1 MSNII
6 NQSRVYEGIIVGYI
20 PAKEKTDR
28 FGRPFTTNPVAFIY
42 PKANSLKLMMCA
54 YREKAMV
61 NCKNPENISAVIP
74 LPGQG
79 ERRWTKGNAVIT
91 EKDFG
96 KNVTF
101 TVTEPDKKGM
111 PQAINVTIINP
122 EDNLDDDLLWD
133 AEEEARQELAE
144 MAKAKPVE
152 VAPAKVVAP
161 QNEETCS
168 SEMLNEENFEDF
180 EDEEDLDDFEDYFEE
195 FEDSYKQKRKG
206 HGKNHDRRNR
216 RDEEE

>member
-1 MSNII
+1 MSQII
-6 NQSRVYEGIIVGYI
+6 NQTRVYEGIIVGYI

-42 PKANSLKLMMCA
+42 PKADSLKLMMCA
-54 YREKAMV
+54 YREKARV
-61 NCKNPENISAVIP
+61 NCRNPENISAVIP

-79 ERRWTKGNAVIT
+79 ERRWTKGNTVIT

-101 TVTEPDKKGM
+101 TVTDPDKRGM

-122 EDNLDDDLLWD
+122 EDNLDDDLLFD
-133 AEEEARQELAE
+133 AEEEARAELAE
-144 MAKAKPVE
+144 MTSSKPVE
-152 VAPAKVVAP
+152 VTPVKTAP

-180 EDEEDLDDFEDYFEE
+180 EEEDSDDYEDYFEE
-195 FEDSYKQKRKG
+195 FEESHKRKG
-206 HGKNHDRRNR
+206 HGKNHGRRSR
-216 RDEEE
+216 RDEEDE

>member
-1 MSNII
+1 MSKII
-6 NQSRVYEGIIVGYI
+6 DQSRVYEGIIVGYI
-20 PAKEKTDR
+20 PAKEKVDK
-28 FGRPFTTNPVAFIY
+28 FGRPYTANPVAFIY

-54 YREKAMV
+54 YREKAMI

-122 EDNLDDDLLWD
+122 EDNLDDDLLYD

-144 MAKAKPVE
+144 MAKAQPVE
-152 VAPAKVVAP
+152 VAPAKVAP

-168 SEMLNEENFEDF
+168 SEILDEENFEDF
-180 EDEEDLDDFEDYFEE
+180 EGEGEDLDDYEDYFEE

-206 HGKNHDRRNR
+206 HGKNHDRKNR
-216 RDEEE
+216 WSEEE

>member
-1 MSNII
+1 MSQII
-6 NQSRVYEGIIVGYI
+6 NQTRVYEGIIVGYI

-42 PKANSLKLMMCA
+42 PKANSLKLMMIA
-54 YREKAMV
+54 YREKAMI

-122 EDNLDDDLLWD
+122 EDNLDDDLLFD
-133 AEEEARQELAE
+133 AEEEARAELAE
-144 MAKAKPVE
+144 MAKAQPVE
-152 VAPAKVVAP
+152 VAPAKVAP

-180 EDEEDLDDFEDYFEE
+180 EEEDSDDYEDYFEE
-195 FEDSYKQKRKG
+195 FEESHKRKG
-206 HGKNHDRRNR
+206 HGKNHGRRSR
-216 RDEEE
+216 RDEEDE

>member
-42 PKANSLKLMMCA
+42 PKADSLKIMMCA
-54 YREKAMV
+54 YREKAGV
-61 NCKNPENISAVIP
+61 DCKNPENISAVIP

-122 EDNLDDDLLWD
+122 EETLDDDLLFD
-133 AEEEARQELAE
+133 AEEEARAELAE
-144 MAKAKPVE
+144 MTKSKPVE
-152 VAPAKVVAP
+152 VTPVKAVP
-161 QNEETCS
+161 QSEEAEAS
-168 SEMLNEENFEDF
+168 QPLNEEDFEDF
-180 EDEEDLDDFEDYFEE
+180 EEDEDLDDFEDYFEE
-195 FEDSYKQKRKG
+195 FEDSYKRKG
-206 HGKNHDRRNR
+206 HGKNHGRRNR
-216 RDEEE
+216 REEYDE

>member
-1 MSNII
+1 
-6 NQSRVYEGIIVGYI
+6 
-20 PAKEKTDR
+20 
-28 FGRPFTTNPVAFIY
+28 
-42 PKANSLKLMMCA
+42 MMCA
-54 YREKAMV
+54 YREKAMI

-122 EDNLDDDLLWD
+122 EDNLDDDLLYD

-152 VAPAKVVAP
+152 VAPAKVAP

-195 FEDSYKQKRKG
+195 FEDSYKRKG
-206 HGKNHDRRNR
+206 HGKNHGRRNR